1 MLCAAGLDTGLQCC
15 VDYIMMLKSKTKN
28 TFFNTLFGSLV
39 HQFIS
44 ANCTC
49 IYIYIDIC
57 KNVPV
62 LIRLLVS
69 HCTLAHAVRLL
80 SFNAVVMALT
90 HGRTA
95 SRECRANEFRCT
107 DGTCIP
113 QSLECD
119 SRPDCP
125 DNSDEDPNRCSEYW
139 AVTLRE

>member
-1 MLCAAGLDTGLQCC
+1 MLYAASLDKGLQCC
-15 VDYIMMLKSKTKN
+15 VDYVMVLKSKTH
-28 TFFNTLFGSLV
+28 SLIHCLAV
-39 HQFIS
+39 WCINLS
-44 ANCTC
+44 AP
-49 IYIYIDIC
+49 IVYIYIC

-69 HCTLAHAVRLL
+69 HYTLAHAVCLL
-80 SFNAVVMALT
+80 FFHAVVMTLT

-125 DNSDEDPNRCSEYW
+125 DNSDEDPNRCSKYW
-139 AVTLRE
+139 AVALFE